1 MSLVERSL
9 RIRGAANNKRSL
21 ILFFAKKNRLAGPK
35 IVQPVA
41 VLRNLKIN
49 EHSSNFLRH
58 NVYSF
63 SGSLVLALYGS
74 PKRDV

>member
-1 MSLVERSL
+1 MERSL

-21 ILFFAKKNRLAGPK
+21 ISFLAEKHRLAGLE

-49 EHSSNFLRH
+49 EYSSYFLRH

-63 SGSLVLALYGS
+63 SGSPVLALYGS

>member
-1 MSLVERSL
+1 MERSL

-21 ILFFAKKNRLAGPK
+21 ISFLAEKHRLVGLE

-49 EHSSNFLRH
+49 EYSSYFLRH
-58 NVYSF
+58 NVCSF
-63 SGSLVLALYGS
+63 SGLLVLALYDS
-74 PKRDV
+74 PQRDV